1 VSLSTDSVWVDGTL
15 ANSVPADD
23 RGLNLADGVFET
35 LRVEEGKVALAN
47 SHRDRLGRGLKLLA
61 FSEPDEQAENALK
74 LAVDALN
81 EALPNATGSLRVTVT
96 RGSGPRGYAPPDNPQ
111 IRVISRFAKGLP
123 VAAKPARAAVSP
135 IFWAEQPQ
143 FAGAKLLARTEQVM
157 ALNWAK
163 QAGYD
168 DAVMTTAD
176 GRCISTA
183 SGNIFCR
190 QGQDLF
196 TPRLTSCGI
205 AGTRRRAIV
214 DYWAQALGYTVAQTD
229 ITVDQLDSFDEV
241 FSCNAIQGVR
251 SLAAIDAFTF
261 GDHSAALA
269 LAPCIHGEYPL

>member
-1 VSLSTDSVWVDGTL
+1 VSVSTDSVWIDGTL

-47 SHRDRLGRGLKLLA
+47 SHCERLSRGLRLLA
-61 FSEPDEQAENALK
+61 FAEPDEQAENAIK
-74 LAVDALN
+74 LAVDGLSEVLA
-81 EALPNATGSLRVTVT
+81 NATGSLRVTVT

-111 IRVISRFAKGLP
+111 VRVISRFANGLP
-123 VAAKPARAAVSP
+123 VAVKPARAAISP
-135 IFWAEQPQ
+135 TFWAEQPQ

-183 SGNIFCR
+183 SGNIFFR

-196 TPRLTSCGI
+196 TPRLTTCGI

-214 DYWAQALGYTVAQTD
+214 DYWAQAVGYTVAQTD
-229 ITVDQLDSFDEV
+229 ITVDQLDRFDEV

-251 SLAAIDAFTF
+251 SLAAIDALIF
-261 GDHSAALA
+261 GDYSAAQA

>member
-1 VSLSTDSVWVDGTL
+1 MSVSTDSVWVDGTL
-15 ANSVPADD
+15 ADSVPADD

-47 SHRDRLGRGLKLLA
+47 SHCERLSRGLSLLA
-61 FSEPDEQAENALK
+61 FAEPEEQAENAIK
-74 LAVDALN
+74 LAVDGLN
-81 EALPNATGSLRVTVT
+81 EVLANATGSLRVTVT

-111 IRVISRFAKGLP
+111 VRVISRFANGLP
-123 VAAKPARAAVSP
+123 VAAKPACAAISP
-135 IFWAEQPQ
+135 TFWAEQPQ

-183 SGNIFCR
+183 SGNIFFR
-190 QGQDLF
+190 RGQDLF
-196 TPRLTSCGI
+196 TPRLTTCGI

-214 DYWAQALGYTVAQTD
+214 DYWAPALGYTVAQTD
-229 ITVDQLDSFDEV
+229 ITVDQLDRFDEV

-251 SLAAIDAFTF
+251 SLAAIDTLIF
-261 GDHSAALA
+261 GDYSAAQA
-269 LAPCIHGEYPL
+269 FAPRIHGEYPL